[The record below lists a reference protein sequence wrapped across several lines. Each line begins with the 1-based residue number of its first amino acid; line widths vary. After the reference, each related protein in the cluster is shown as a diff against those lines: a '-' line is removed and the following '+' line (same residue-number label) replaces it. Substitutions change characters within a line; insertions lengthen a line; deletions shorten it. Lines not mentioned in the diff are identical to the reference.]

1 MDSMRILKSIYN
13 FFGAMRQA
21 RAASSLAHNGD
32 HKGARK
38 LIMSD
43 FKGWI

>member
-1 MDSMRILKSIYN
+1 MQVIKAIYN
-13 FFGAMRQA
+13 FFCAMRIA
-21 RAASSLAHNGD
+21 RAASTLAQNGD

-38 LIMSD
+38 LIMAD

>member
-1 MDSMRILKSIYN
+1 MVIMQVIKAIYN

-21 RAASSLAHNGD
+21 RAASSLAQNGD

-38 LIMSD
+38 LIMAD